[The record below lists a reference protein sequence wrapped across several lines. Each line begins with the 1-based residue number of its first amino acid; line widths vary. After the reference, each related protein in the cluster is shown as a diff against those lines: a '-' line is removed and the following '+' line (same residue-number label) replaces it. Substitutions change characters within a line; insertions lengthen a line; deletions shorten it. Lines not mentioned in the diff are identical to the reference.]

1 MKFVALLA
9 AYLIGSVDF
18 AVIVARTRGVDIH
31 SVGSGNP
38 GASNVLR
45 TLGKVAAAMVLVGDL
60 TKGLMAAAFGFVT
73 GRSVAW
79 AMLAGLL
86 AVIGHCYPV
95 FYKFKGGKGVA
106 TAAGVVFWTMPVVS
120 LVLAAVWTVI
130 VRITKTASIA
140 SLTVVVLT
148 LPGALWSGLRGAALW
163 WLAAILA
170 LVAYRHRG
178 NISRMVKGSEQR
190 VTT

>member
-95 FYKFKGGKGVA
+95 FHKFKGGKGVA

-140 SLTVVVLT
+140 SLTVVVLA
-148 LPGALWSGLRGAALW
+148 LPGALWSGLRGAALG
-163 WLAAILA
+163 WLAAILV

-178 NISRMVKGSEQR
+178 NISRMAKGAEQR
-190 VTT
+190 VPT

>member
-1 MKFVALLA
+1 MLA

-140 SLTVVVLT
+140 SLTVVVLA

-163 WLAAILA
+163 WLAAILV

-178 NISRMVKGSEQR
+178 NISRMAKGAEQR
-190 VTT
+190 VPT

>member
-45 TLGKVAAAMVLVGDL
+45 TLGKV
-60 TKGLMAAAFGFVT
+60 AAAFGFVT

-140 SLTVVVLT
+140 SLTVVVLA

-163 WLAAILA
+163 WLAAILV

-178 NISRMVKGSEQR
+178 NISRMAKGAEQR
-190 VTT
+190 VPT